1 MPRCVEALASTR
13 TDTDKGAVDF
23 HGQRGRGLLSVRP
36 ACPILAGPLP
46 LNGVTD
52 GYIRIPAGITGSNI
66 AACDKGLRFLCCRM
80 WHTVPLSPCD
90 KSLRYL
96 CLGTFVSTF
105 VCPRHPRAPSC
116 GIRTIYQ
123 SIPVTKK
130 ENRPGTI
137 LLRMALSAGVSASQY
152 AAARGA
158 GYFCFSRPYPPFA
171 RRYKIRKVSVSR
183 SM

>member
-80 WHTVPLSPCD
+80 WHTVPLSGHVT
-90 KSLRYL
+90 KVY
-96 CLGTFVSTF
+96 GTF